1 MGYSSNFYKL
11 ARIIRD
17 IEVLLSGN
25 PKKIMNRIINKI
37 LGRMLYRRMWMR
49 TGRKSNKEQM

>member
-1 MGYSSNFYKL
+1 MAYSSKFYNL

-25 PKKIMNRIINKI
+25 PRKILNRILNKA
-37 LGRMLYRRMWMR
+37 LGRILYRRMWIK
-49 TGRKSNKEQM
+49 TGKKIERNKL